1 MPQRGCMESPGLGRP
16 RSAPPCA
23 GVLRARSLRQ
33 PQPTESDHLVSSHRR
48 TPPPPP
54 PHIYTHTAV
63 TSPRTRAS
71 TATDSIRRPLPPAP
85 TPGSARPRVS
95 RSSTGAPPPSL
106 MPPGDGGAQVHSLG
120 GAALGPRSAQ
130 RRSLMYARPMAFNS
144 FSYLATAQKA
154 PRGKGREN
162 RREARVVRQGTARR
176 RPETLS
182 TKAPPLP
189 RDHQA
194 RRAPAFH
201 PRPPP
206 SASRRRPTAALDRT
220 VSLPLR
226 PSLSGRRTRV

>member
-1 MPQRGCMESPGLGRP
+1 MRLISFTHSPTSHFLVPLGADRHPAVLRCHAGRRTAMPQRGCMESPGLGRP

-106 MPPGDGGAQVHSLG
+106 TPPGDGGALVHSLG
-120 GAALGPRSAQ
+120 GRRPRPS
-130 RRSLMYARPMAFNS
+130 RRS
-144 FSYLATAQKA
+144 
-154 PRGKGREN
+154 
-162 RREARVVRQGTARR
+162 EALLDVRQTHGVQLLLVPGDGTKGAAR
-176 RPETLS
+176 EG
-182 TKAPPLP
+182 A
-189 RDHQA
+189 
-194 RRAPAFH
+194 
-201 PRPPP
+201 
-206 SASRRRPTAALDRT
+206 
-220 VSLPLR
+220 
-226 PSLSGRRTRV
+226 